1 MTKFYHYFIVI
12 IFALGILALM
22 RWNALNRYSSFVD
35 DSSNEFIEPEEKH
48 FKNLRQLTFSGEN
61 AEAYFSSDSKK
72 LIFQSHDGDGKCD
85 QIYTMDLKT
94 GTIEMV
100 STGDGVTTC
109 SFFEYPKNDKIIY
122 ASTHHFAKPC
132 PPKPDFSRG
141 YVWKLYES
149 YDIFRSNLD
158 GTELEQITDENGY
171 DAEATVALNGS
182 KIVYTSIS
190 SGDLE
195 LWTMNLDGTD
205 KRMLTNQLGYDGGA
219 FFSHDA
225 KKIIWRAFYPETDK
239 EIRDYK
245 NLIDES
251 LIRPM
256 NLQLRIMNA
265 DGTDKRQIT
274 FNEGANFAP
283 YFFPNDQRV
292 IFCSNMADPK
302 GRDFDLWAVNTD
314 GTNLE
319 RITYFKGFDGFPVFS
334 PNGKYFV
341 FASNRNQAKRGDTN
355 IFIAEWQN

>member
-1 MTKFYHYFIVI
+1 
-12 IFALGILALM
+12 
-22 RWNALNRYSSFVD
+22 
-35 DSSNEFIEPEEKH
+35 
-48 FKNLRQLTFSGEN
+48 
-61 AEAYFSSDSKK
+61 
-72 LIFQSHDGDGKCD
+72 
-85 QIYTMDLKT
+85 
-94 GTIEMV
+94 
-100 STGDGVTTC
+100 
-109 SFFEYPKNDKIIY
+109 
-122 ASTHHFAKPC
+122 
-132 PPKPDFSRG
+132 
-141 YVWKLYES
+141 
-149 YDIFRSNLD
+149 
-158 GTELEQITDENGY
+158 
-171 DAEATVALNGS
+171 
-182 KIVYTSIS
+182 
-190 SGDLE
+190 
-195 LWTMNLDGTD
+195 MNLDGTD
-205 KRMLTNQLGYDGGA
+205 KRMFTNQLGYDGGA

-225 KKIIWRAFYPETDK
+225 KQIIWRAFYPETDK

-302 GRDFDLWAVNTD
+302 CRDFDLWAVNTD

-319 RITYFKGFDGFPVFS
+319 RITYCKGFDGFPVFS